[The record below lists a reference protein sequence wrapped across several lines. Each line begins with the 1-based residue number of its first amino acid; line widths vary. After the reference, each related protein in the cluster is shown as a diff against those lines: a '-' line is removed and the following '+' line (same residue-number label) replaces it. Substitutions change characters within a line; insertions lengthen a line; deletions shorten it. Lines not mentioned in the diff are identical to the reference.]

1 MVLKLMLAPVPTGVL
16 MKLDVLGICRADM
29 PAGVAVRTPA
39 GRLVSVLR
47 TVLAA
52 VVVIF
57 DEPLL
62 LLLILLLLLFSLI
75 NERGERDFMLRL
87 FAFVAAVVA

>member
-39 GRLVSVLR
+39 GRLVIVLR

-62 LLLILLLLLFSLI
+62 LLLILLLFSLI